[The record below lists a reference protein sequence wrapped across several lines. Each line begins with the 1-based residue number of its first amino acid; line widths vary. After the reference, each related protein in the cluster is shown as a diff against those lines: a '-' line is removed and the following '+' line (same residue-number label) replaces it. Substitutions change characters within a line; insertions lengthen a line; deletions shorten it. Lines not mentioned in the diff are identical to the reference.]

1 MLHVRDMR
9 TDSCL
14 GSLYQESVLMTN
26 HYINRNNPGCPIRR
40 TVRPIKMMVQIVKKK
55 KTQRL
60 QTPRQSWV
68 GRLASLRPD
77 VAAQQPD
84 QANHDRICANQIGP
98 RWLDPMVE
106 SCRRWL
112 DSAVQPDLITQTK
125 LVATIVDGR
134 IRATTTGS
142 GCAPP
147 PPD

>member
-55 KTQRL
+55 KNSKTANTHTKL
-60 QTPRQSWV
+60 GWQTRIPPTRY
-68 GRLASLRPD
+68 
-77 VAAQQPD
+77 
-84 QANHDRICANQIGP
+84 QANHDWIYTNQIGP

-106 SCRRWL
+106 LCRRWL

-134 IRATTTGS
+134 IRPTTTGS